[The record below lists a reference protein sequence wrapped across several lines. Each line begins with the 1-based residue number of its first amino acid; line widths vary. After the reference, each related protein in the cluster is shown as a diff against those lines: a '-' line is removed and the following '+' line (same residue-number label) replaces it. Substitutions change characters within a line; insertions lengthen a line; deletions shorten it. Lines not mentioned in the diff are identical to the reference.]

1 MSILGLSTK
10 PRFRFRFHPAQT
22 VAVND
27 DGAFVFHSITGDF
40 VSTYRADVEWQRLFV
55 ELLRRGAPLATIR
68 SAVFPLLGVQKT
80 AAVLAQVDYFFHTG
94 VVVMQLAADDDGD
107 GNGGGALMTFMP
119 HGPRYT
125 PKFAPVGDDE
135 HLAFSRFS
143 AVRREDDRIVVDTP
157 LKPYHLVSETPD
169 TDALLMRLMR
179 GAPAAQ
185 ALAACPAPARDALRD
200 ALALLKH
207 DGLLL
212 PLPAGRAC
220 LTRHDEG
227 EASAQWDIHDL
238 HMHSRSRSGYTQL
251 GYGEF
256 GGVFPNIGRYEP
268 RPAVRPAWSGE
279 TVALARP
286 DMEALYKRDFP
297 TFAGVQDYRRSV
309 REYNEEQPLSLE
321 QLGHLLYRA
330 CRVIFR
336 DESQV
341 ESPLQGVEGRRTVEF
356 AWRPYPTGGASYELE
371 VYLSADRCAG
381 LDSGFYHYEAERH
394 CLVRIAGRTPEVEEL
409 LHGAHVAT
417 ALQAK
422 PQVVLHIAARFQRV
436 AWKYRAIAYSVIL
449 KNAGVLYQTL
459 YLVAT
464 AMGIAP
470 CGLGSGDIELFRR
483 ITGLDP
489 MVEGSVGDFGLGS
502 LPADYHD
509 RQRR

>member
-1 MSILGLSTK
+1 MSILGLSSR
-10 PRFRFRFHPAQT
+10 PSFRFRFHPGQT
-22 VAVND
+22 VAAND
-27 DGAFVFHSITGDF
+27 DGAFVFRSITGEF
-40 VSTYRADVEWQRLFV
+40 VSTYRTDVAWQRRFV
-55 ELLRRGAPLATIR
+55 ELLQRGASLAAIR
-68 SAVFPLLGVQKT
+68 KAVFPLLGVQKT
-80 AAVLAQVDYFFHTG
+80 AAVLVQVDYFFHTG
-94 VVVMQLAADDDGD
+94 IAVMQLTSDDDG
-107 GNGGGALMTFMP
+107 ALLTFVP
-119 HGPRYT
+119 HGAPCT
-125 PKFAPVGDDE
+125 PKFAPLEDDE
-135 HLAFSRFS
+135 RLVFSRFS
-143 AVRREDDRIVVDTP
+143 TLRRDDDRIVVDTP
-157 LKPYHLVSETPD
+157 LQPYHLVSETPAA
-169 TDALLMRLMR
+169 DALLMRLMR

-185 ALAACPAPARDALRD
+185 ALAACPAPARTALRD

-207 DGLLL
+207 DGILLT
-212 PLPAGRAC
+212 LPANRAC

-227 EASAQWDIHDL
+227 EASAQWDVHDL
-238 HMHSRSRSGYTQL
+238 QMHSRSRSGYTQL

-279 TVALARP
+279 RIALAKP
-286 DMEALYKRDFP
+286 DMEELYKSEFP
-297 TFAGVQDYRRSV
+297 ALAGVQDYRRSV
-309 REYNEEQPLSLE
+309 REYNEEQPLPLE

-330 CRVIFR
+330 CRVTFR
-336 DESQV
+336 DETEF
-341 ESPLQGVEGRRTVEF
+341 ESPLADVDGKAKVEF

-381 LDSGFYHYEAERH
+381 LDSGFYHYDAERH

-409 LHGAHVAT
+409 LHGAYVAT
-417 ALQAK
+417 GYQAK

-470 CGLGSGDIELFRR
+470 CGLGSGNIELFRR

-502 LPADYHD
+502 LPAGYHD
-509 RQRR
+509 RLRR